1 MATAQRVAIVTGA
14 SRGIGRGIAS
24 VLARDSGYIVY
35 ATARSEASLNAL
47 AAEIGPNLVP
57 IVVNH
62 SSDDSTRAL
71 VERVMRDHGRLDAL
85 VNNAYGGVAAIADH
99 FGKRFWEKP
108 LSQWDASHDVG
119 LRSHYIASCLAV
131 PNMLSSGGLIV
142 NISSGG
148 GAGYLFDPAY
158 GAGKQALDRL
168 TCDMAVELQ
177 GTGVRAV
184 TLWPGP
190 VNTESTSFPFAES
203 VEFSGRAIAALLEAQ
218 STEPAYLD
226 RINGK
231 IVLTAEVSE
240 RFGFGDTLGGKG
252 SSEPHRQSAAA
263 RRKALEA
270 AGPVHWRL
278 DAELPELSS
287 ANLAVFFE
295 SGKSDKSKIPGKFA
309 TNKL

>member
-1 MATAQRVAIVTGA
+1 MSQKVAIVTGA

-47 AAEIGPNLVP
+47 ASQIGPNLVP
-57 IVVNH
+57 VAVDH
-62 SSDDSTRAL
+62 SNDDSTRAL
-71 VERVMRDHGRLDAL
+71 VERVVRDHGRLDVL

-99 FGKRFWEKP
+99 FGKKFWEKP

-119 LRSHYIASCLAV
+119 LRSHYVASCLAV
-131 PNMLSSGGLIV
+131 PAMLGSGGLIV
-142 NISSGG
+142 NISSAGG
-148 GAGYLFDPAY
+148 LKYLFDPAY
-158 GAGKQALDRL
+158 GVGKQALDRL

-218 STEPAYLD
+218 TSEPAFLD

-231 IVLTAEVSE
+231 IVLTAEVSA
-240 RFGFGDTLGGKG
+240 RFGFGDTPGGKG
-252 SSEPHRQSAAA
+252 SSEPHRQGAAA

-278 DAELPELSS
+278 DAALPDLSS
-287 ANLAVFFE
+287 MNMAVFFE
-295 SGKSDKSKIPGKFA
+295 TGKSGNAKVPGQFAKPSSKV
-309 TNKL
+309 